1 MIGQLRQELSAAM
14 QEVRA
19 RTCGSSSARWSWSLT
34 GGDARPFT
42 EINTAQQLIRPTRS
56 RPDQRR
62 TPQVAGLVIVAAPR
76 ARPAL
81 DQFDHPPHAGR
92 L

>member
-34 GGDARPFT
+34 GGDALPFT
-42 EINTAQQLIRPTRS
+42 EINTAQQLIRAQPDPDLTSVALPRS
-56 RPDQRR
+56 L
-62 TPQVAGLVIVAAPR
+62 AW
-76 ARPAL
+76 
-81 DQFDHPPHAGR
+81 
-92 L
+92 